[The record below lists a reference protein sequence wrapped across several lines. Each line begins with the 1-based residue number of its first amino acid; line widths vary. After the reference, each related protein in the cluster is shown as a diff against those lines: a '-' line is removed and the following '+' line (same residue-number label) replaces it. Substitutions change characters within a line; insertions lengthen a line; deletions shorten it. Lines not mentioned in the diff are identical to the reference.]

1 MPHIRKSR
9 KNTTRHSRKSIRKTN
24 KRRKSTKRSSR
35 KMRGGGCGCEKQ
47 QGGYSDV
54 SNLADLNPPYPLSTD
69 IQLPNV
75 NQSSRIDDQ
84 LPVLSGGK
92 HKRYKIT
99 RRMRGGAASYL
110 INPDAINSI
119 SNSNAAYITPNLLS
133 NANVV
138 DPDVYRQPVANTYGS
153 IHSAPL
159 V

>member
-35 KMRGGGCGCEKQ
+35 KMRGGGCDKQ

-54 SNLADLNPPYPLSTD
+54 SNLADLNPPYHLSTD
-69 IQLPNV
+69 NQLPNV

-84 LPVLSGGK
+84 LSVLSGGK

-119 SNSNAAYITPNLLS
+119 SNSNAAYIAPNLMS
-133 NANVV
+133 NTSAIE
-138 DPDVYRQPVANTYGS
+138 PDVYRQPVTNTYGS
-153 IHSAPL
+153 IHSAPM